1 MNRVFYK
8 GSIAPLLFWHGGAR
22 LSFVAFNLH
31 LCGACNDVCDG
42 ELSVAASGAESDALS
57 NGKTLYG
64 PFVSF
69 KNVFKFGVSKGTV
82 LFDTVKIYEGS
93 CV

>member
-1 MNRVFYK
+1 MNRVFKK
-8 GSIAPLLFWHGGAR
+8 GSIASLSFWHGGAG
-22 LSFVAFNLH
+22 LSFVAFDLD
-31 LCGACNDVCDG
+31 LCRAFNDVYDCEFG
-42 ELSVAASGAESDALS
+42 VVAGGAESDALS
-57 NGKTLYG
+57 NGKTRYG
-64 PFVSF
+64 PFVGF